1 MRHRR
6 KCDGTV
12 NLTSKQG
19 CNYNHYN
26 ERVTDMKISSRFSIA
41 VHILSLL
48 SIDANAHHT
57 SEWIAGSVNTNPV
70 IIRRVLGQ
78 LKKAGLVHVRAG
90 AGGATLAKELEQI
103 TLLDVYRAVE
113 VVEEGQL
120 FHIHEQP
127 NPACPV
133 GANIQFVME
142 LILHRAQHAMEAIL
156 QSVTMHE
163 LVTDLREKMTEQ
175 AR

>member
-1 MRHRR
+1 
-6 KCDGTV
+6 
-12 NLTSKQG
+12 
-19 CNYNHYN
+19 
-26 ERVTDMKISSRFSIA
+26 MKISSRFSIA

-48 SIDANAHHT
+48 SIDANSHHT

-78 LKKAGLVHVRAG
+78 LKKAGLVNVRAG
-90 AGGATLAKELEQI
+90 AGGASLARELASI
-103 TLLDVYRAVE
+103 TLLDIYRAVE

-120 FHIHEQP
+120 FHIHDHP

-133 GANIQFVME
+133 GANIQFVLE
-142 LILHRAQHAMEAIL
+142 LILLRAEHAMEAIL
-156 QSVTMHE
+156 QSVTMQE
-163 LVTDLREKMTEQ
+163 LVSDLREKITEQ

>member
-1 MRHRR
+1 
-6 KCDGTV
+6 
-12 NLTSKQG
+12 
-19 CNYNHYN
+19 
-26 ERVTDMKISSRFSIA
+26 MKISSRFSVA

-48 SIDANAHHT
+48 SIESSERCT

-90 AGGATLAKELEQI
+90 AGGATLAKDLGQI
-103 TLLDVYRAVE
+103 TLLDVYRAVD

-127 NPACPV
+127 NPQCPV
-133 GANIQFVME
+133 GANIQFVLE
-142 LILHRAQHAMEAIL
+142 LILTRAQDAMEQIL
-156 QSVTMHE
+156 AGVTME
-163 LVTDLREKMTEQ
+163 QLVSDLRHEI
-175 AR
+175 AAHA